1 MKRIKQIAVALLC
14 CLFIPCAIASDTNMN
29 LQPGLFKKL
38 LAQSPS
44 ESLQELESL
53 GLVLPEAY
61 EIAGREYAEIV
72 VGEVL
77 QGLDWENYN
86 YPNYSYTEA
95 KKLGIRI
102 VNLLCAHD
110 PELNAA
116 RRENYAF
123 LGKGTLL
130 YFEGEVGLALIL
142 NGFLHHLKN
151 FSFTPLSLATILN
164 V

>member
-1 MKRIKQIAVALLC
+1 MRRWKQLLIALLC
-14 CLFIPCAIASDTNMN
+14 CMFIPCAITSDRNMN

-38 LAQSPS
+38 LVQSPS

-95 KKLGIRI
+95 RRLGIRI

-116 RRENYAF
+116 RREYYAS
-123 LGKGTLL
+123 LGIEPPL
-130 YFEGEVGLALIL
+130 YYEGEGELVLVYHGSV
-142 NGFLHHLKN
+142 HRVK
-151 FSFTPLSLATILN
+151 SYE
-164 V
+164 

>member
-1 MKRIKQIAVALLC
+1 MKRIKQITVALLC
-14 CLFIPCAIASDTNMN
+14 CLFIPCAITSDRNMN

-95 KKLGIRI
+95 AKLGMRI
-102 VNLLCAHD
+102 VNLLYAHD

-116 RRENYAF
+116 RREYYAS
-123 LGKGTLL
+123 LGKEPPL
-130 YFEGEVGLALIL
+130 YYEGEGELLMVRDDSV
-142 NGFLHHLKN
+142 LHVK
-151 FSFTPLSLATILN
+151 TYE
-164 V
+164 

>member
-1 MKRIKQIAVALLC
+1 MSVMKRIKQIAAALLC
-14 CLFIPCAIASDTNMN
+14 CLFIPCAIASDRNMN

-72 VGEVL
+72 LDEVL
-77 QGLDWENYN
+77 RGFVRNHYD

-95 KKLGIRI
+95 KKLGMRI

-116 RRENYAF
+116 RREYYAS
-123 LGKGTLL
+123 LGKEPPL
-130 YFEGEVGLALIL
+130 YYEGEGELVKVIDGSV
-142 NGFLHHLKN
+142 LHVK
-151 FSFTPLSLATILN
+151 TYE
-164 V
+164 

>member
-1 MKRIKQIAVALLC
+1 MKRIKQITAALLC
-14 CLFIPCAIASDTNMN
+14 CLFILCAIASDTNMN

-72 VGEVL
+72 LDEVL
-77 QGLDWENYN
+77 RGFVRNHYD

-95 KKLGIRI
+95 EKLGMRI

-116 RRENYAF
+116 RREYYAS
-123 LGKGTLL
+123 LGKEPPL
-130 YFEGEVGLALIL
+130 YYEGEGELVLIID
-142 NGFLHHLKN
+142 GSVHPIKMYE
-151 FSFTPLSLATILN
+151 
-164 V
+164 

>member
-1 MKRIKQIAVALLC
+1 MKRIKQIAAALLC
-14 CLFIPCAIASDTNMN
+14 CLFIPCAITSDRNMN

-72 VGEVL
+72 LDEVL
-77 QGLDWENYN
+77 RGFVRNHYD

-102 VNLLCAHD
+102 VNLLYAHD

-116 RRENYAF
+116 RREYYAS
-123 LGKGTLL
+123 LGIEPPL
-130 YFEGEVGLALIL
+130 YYEGEGELVKVIDGSV
-142 NGFLHHLKN
+142 LHVK
-151 FSFTPLSLATILN
+151 TYE
-164 V
+164 

>member
-1 MKRIKQIAVALLC
+1 MSVMKRIKQITAALLC

-95 KKLGIRI
+95 RRLGIRI
-102 VNLLCAHD
+102 VNLLYAHD

-116 RRENYAF
+116 RREYYAS
-123 LGKGTLL
+123 LGIEPPL
-130 YFEGEVGLALIL
+130 YYEGEGELVLIID
-142 NGFLHHLKN
+142 GSVHHIKMYE
-151 FSFTPLSLATILN
+151 
-164 V
+164 

>member
-1 MKRIKQIAVALLC
+1 MSVMKRIKQITAALLC

-38 LAQSPS
+38 LAQAPS
-44 ESLQELESL
+44 ESLQELASL

-72 VGEVL
+72 LDEVL

-95 KKLGIRI
+95 RRLGIRI
-102 VNLLCAHD
+102 VNLLYAHD

-116 RRENYAF
+116 RREYYAS
-123 LGKGTLL
+123 LGIEPPL
-130 YFEGEVGLALIL
+130 YYEGEGELVKVIDGSV
-142 NGFLHHLKN
+142 LHVK
-151 FSFTPLSLATILN
+151 TYE
-164 V
+164 

>member
-1 MKRIKQIAVALLC
+1 MSVMKRIKQITAALLC

-72 VGEVL
+72 LDEVL
-77 QGLDWENYN
+77 RGFVRNHYD

-102 VNLLCAHD
+102 VNLLYAHD

-116 RRENYAF
+116 RREYYAS
-123 LGKGTLL
+123 LGKEPPL
-130 YFEGEVGLALIL
+130 YYEGEGELVMVRDDSV
-142 NGFLHHLKN
+142 LHVK
-151 FSFTPLSLATILN
+151 TYE
-164 V
+164 

>member
-1 MKRIKQIAVALLC
+1 MKRIKQITAALLC
-14 CLFIPCAIASDTNMN
+14 CLFIPCAIASDRNMN

-95 KKLGIRI
+95 RRLGIRI

-116 RRENYAF
+116 RREYYAS
-123 LGKGTLL
+123 LGKEPSL
-130 YFEGEVGLALIL
+130 YYEGEGELVLIID
-142 NGFLHHLKN
+142 GSVHPIKMYE
-151 FSFTPLSLATILN
+151 
-164 V
+164 

>member
-1 MKRIKQIAVALLC
+1 MSVMKRIKQIAAALLC

-72 VGEVL
+72 LDEVL
-77 QGLDWENYN
+77 RGFVRNHYD

-116 RRENYAF
+116 RREYYAS
-123 LGKGTLL
+123 LGKEPPL
-130 YFEGEVGLALIL
+130 YYEGEGELVLIID
-142 NGFLHHLKN
+142 GSVLHVKMYE
-151 FSFTPLSLATILN
+151 
-164 V
+164 

>member
-14 CLFIPCAIASDTNMN
+14 CLFIPCAITSDRNMN

-72 VGEVL
+72 LDEVL
-77 QGLDWENYN
+77 RGFVRNHYD

-116 RRENYAF
+116 RREYYAS
-123 LGKGTLL
+123 LGKEPPL
-130 YFEGEVGLALIL
+130 YYEGEGELVKVIDGSV
-142 NGFLHHLKN
+142 LHVK
-151 FSFTPLSLATILN
+151 TYE
-164 V
+164 

>member
-1 MKRIKQIAVALLC
+1 MKRIKQITAALLC

-38 LAQSPS
+38 LVQSPS

-72 VGEVL
+72 LDEVL
-77 QGLDWENYN
+77 RGFVRNHYD

-110 PELNAA
+110 PELNSA
-116 RRENYAF
+116 RREYYAS
-123 LGKGTLL
+123 LGKEPPL
-130 YFEGEVGLALIL
+130 YYEGEGELVLIID
-142 NGFLHHLKN
+142 GSVHHIKMYE
-151 FSFTPLSLATILN
+151 
-164 V
+164 

>member
-1 MKRIKQIAVALLC
+1 MKRIKQIAAALLC

-72 VGEVL
+72 LDEVL
-77 QGLDWENYN
+77 QGLVRNHYD

-95 KKLGIRI
+95 EKLGIRI
-102 VNLLCAHD
+102 VNLLYAHD

-116 RRENYAF
+116 RREYYAS
-123 LGKGTLL
+123 LGIEPPL
-130 YFEGEVGLALIL
+130 YYEGEGELVKVIDGSV
-142 NGFLHHLKN
+142 LHVK
-151 FSFTPLSLATILN
+151 TYE
-164 V
+164 

>member
-1 MKRIKQIAVALLC
+1 MKRIKQIAAALLC

-38 LAQSPS
+38 LVQSPS

-72 VGEVL
+72 LDEVL
-77 QGLDWENYN
+77 RGLDMENYD

-116 RRENYAF
+116 RREYYAS
-123 LGKGTLL
+123 LGKEPPL
-130 YFEGEVGLALIL
+130 YYEGEGELVLIID
-142 NGFLHHLKN
+142 GSVHPIKMYE
-151 FSFTPLSLATILN
+151 
-164 V
+164 

>member
-1 MKRIKQIAVALLC
+1 MRRWKQLLIALLC
-14 CLFIPCAIASDTNMN
+14 CMFIPCAITSDRNMN

-77 QGLDWENYN
+77 RGFVRNHYD

-116 RRENYAF
+116 RREYYAS
-123 LGKGTLL
+123 LGKEPPL
-130 YFEGEVGLALIL
+130 YYEGEGELVLIID
-142 NGFLHHLKN
+142 GSVHHIKMYE
-151 FSFTPLSLATILN
+151 
-164 V
+164 

>member
-1 MKRIKQIAVALLC
+1 MKRIKQIAAALLC
-14 CLFIPCAIASDTNMN
+14 CLFIPCAITSDTNMN

-38 LAQSPS
+38 LSQSPS

-72 VGEVL
+72 LDEVL
-77 QGLDWENYN
+77 RGFVRNHYD

-116 RRENYAF
+116 RREYYAS
-123 LGKGTLL
+123 LGKEPPL
-130 YFEGEVGLALIL
+130 YYEGEGELVLIID
-142 NGFLHHLKN
+142 GSVHHIKMYE
-151 FSFTPLSLATILN
+151 
-164 V
+164 

>member
-1 MKRIKQIAVALLC
+1 MRRWKQLLIALLC

-72 VGEVL
+72 LDEVL
-77 QGLDWENYN
+77 RGLVRNHYD

-95 KKLGIRI
+95 EKLGIRI

-116 RRENYAF
+116 RREYYAS
-123 LGKGTLL
+123 LGKEPPL
-130 YFEGEVGLALIL
+130 YYEGEGELVLIID
-142 NGFLHHLKN
+142 GSVHHIKMYE
-151 FSFTPLSLATILN
+151 
-164 V
+164 

>member
-1 MKRIKQIAVALLC
+1 M
-14 CLFIPCAIASDTNMN
+14 
-29 LQPGLFKKL
+29 
-38 LAQSPS
+38 
-44 ESLQELESL
+44 QELESL

-72 VGEVL
+72 LDEVL
-77 QGLDWENYN
+77 RGFVRNHYD

-116 RRENYAF
+116 RREYYAS
-123 LGKGTLL
+123 LGIEPPL
-130 YFEGEVGLALIL
+130 YYEGEGELVLIID
-142 NGFLHHLKN
+142 GSVHHIKMYE
-151 FSFTPLSLATILN
+151 
-164 V
+164 

>member
-1 MKRIKQIAVALLC
+1 MSVMKRIKQITAALLC
-14 CLFIPCAIASDTNMN
+14 CLFIPCAITSDTNMN

-72 VGEVL
+72 LDEVL
-77 QGLDWENYN
+77 RGLVRNHYD

-102 VNLLCAHD
+102 VNLLYAHD

-116 RRENYAF
+116 RREYYAS
-123 LGKGTLL
+123 LGIEPPL
-130 YFEGEVGLALIL
+130 YYEGEGELVKVIDGSV
-142 NGFLHHLKN
+142 LHVK
-151 FSFTPLSLATILN
+151 TYE
-164 V
+164 